1 MRRSGILECVIGL
14 EVVESYRICLLA
26 IFGFAPFARISDILL
41 DFFLA
46 EPLPLLQDKEE
57 LTRPGLEG
65 SNI

>member
-1 MRRSGILECVIGL
+1 LKVI
-14 EVVESYRICLLA
+14 EFAY
-26 IFGFAPFARISDILL
+26 FGFAPFARISDILL